1 MAVVLCAESQVSSG
15 NGGCSVGKG
24 WEDRVAQVI
33 KDKHL
38 KTASGKPKAV
48 SSSYLTSSSTG
59 PKLPQTT
66 WDFSDREQFHSKI
79 YLKILHLD
87 EIYFI

>member
-33 KDKHL
+33 KDKHP
-38 KTASGKPKAV
+38 KTASGKPFHP
-48 SSSYLTSSSTG
+48 LTSLQAAQDLSFHR
-59 PKLPQTT
+59 LPGTSVT
-66 WDFSDREQFHSKI
+66 ENS
-79 YLKILHLD
+79 
-87 EIYFI
+87 FIVKYI